1 MFSRIGRQIVII
13 TMTSYRVV
21 MYETGVNAVR
31 CNKKHTPSRVPISAA
46 HCTEYRNSSQ
56 KTNKPSG
63 IFEYFQTLNNLTLAP
78 LNPDEK
84 IKTETGKPMKRIM
97 LFLLTNIAI
106 MVVLSITLRLLGV
119 DSILA
124 ENGSDLNIQAL
135 VILSGVIG
143 FGGSFI
149 SLLISKWMAKR
160 MTGAVVITNPVS
172 NVEKWLISTVE
183 KQAKIVG
190 IKMPEVAIFPSSAMN
205 AFATGASKNKAL
217 MAVSQGLLDSM
228 SQGEIEAVVG
238 HEMSHIA
245 NGDMVTLAL
254 IQGVVNTFV
263 VFLSRVIGHVVDRV
277 ILKNNQGHGIGY
289 FVSVIV
295 AQIVLS
301 ILASTIVMYF
311 SRKREFIADTGGA
324 DLAGHQNMINAL
336 KRLGQVEP
344 EALPEQMAAFG
355 INDKGGVMALFSSH
369 PPIEDRIV
377 ALEQRALRG

>member
-1 MFSRIGRQIVII
+1 
-13 TMTSYRVV
+13 
-21 MYETGVNAVR
+21 
-31 CNKKHTPSRVPISAA
+31 
-46 HCTEYRNSSQ
+46 
-56 KTNKPSG
+56 
-63 IFEYFQTLNNLTLAP
+63 
-78 LNPDEK
+78 
-84 IKTETGKPMKRIM
+84 M
-97 LFLLTNIAI
+97 LFILTNIAI
-106 MVVLSITLRLLGV
+106 MAVLSITLRLLGV

-124 ENGSDLNIQAL
+124 ENGADLNIQSL

-160 MTGAVVITNPVS
+160 MTGAVVITNPTT
-172 NVEKWLISTVE
+172 NIEKWLMSTVE

-190 IKMPEVAIFPSSAMN
+190 IRMPEVAIFPTPEMN

-217 MAVSQGLLDSM
+217 MAVSQGLLDTM
-228 SQGEIEAVVG
+228 SQGEVEAVVG

-263 VFLSRVIGHVVDRV
+263 VFLSRLVGHIVDRV

-289 FVSVIV
+289 FITVMV
-295 AQIVLS
+295 AQLVLS

-336 KRLGQVEP
+336 KRLGRVEP
-344 EALPEQMAAFG
+344 AALPEQMAAFG

-369 PPIEDRIV
+369 PPIEARIE
-377 ALEQRALRG
+377 ALQNRAVGRS

>member
-1 MFSRIGRQIVII
+1 
-13 TMTSYRVV
+13 
-21 MYETGVNAVR
+21 
-31 CNKKHTPSRVPISAA
+31 
-46 HCTEYRNSSQ
+46 
-56 KTNKPSG
+56 
-63 IFEYFQTLNNLTLAP
+63 
-78 LNPDEK
+78 
-84 IKTETGKPMKRIM
+84 MKRIM
-97 LFLLTNIAI
+97 LFIMTNIAI

-135 VILSGVIG
+135 VIFSGVIG

-160 MTGAVVITNPVS
+160 LTGAVVIINPSTNF
-172 NVEKWLISTVE
+172 EKWLMDTTE

-217 MAVSQGLLDSM
+217 MAVSQGLLDNM
-228 SQGEIEAVVG
+228 SQGEVEAVVG

-263 VFLSRVIGHVVDRV
+263 VFLSRIIGHIVDRV
-277 ILKNNQGHGIGY
+277 ILKNNRGHGIGY
-289 FVSVIV
+289 FITVMV
-295 AQIVLS
+295 AQVVLS

-311 SRKREFIADTGGA
+311 SRKREFVADTGGA

-369 PPIEDRIV
+369 PPIEARIA
-377 ALEQRALRG
+377 ALEERAQRHS

>member
-1 MFSRIGRQIVII
+1 
-13 TMTSYRVV
+13 
-21 MYETGVNAVR
+21 
-31 CNKKHTPSRVPISAA
+31 
-46 HCTEYRNSSQ
+46 
-56 KTNKPSG
+56 
-63 IFEYFQTLNNLTLAP
+63 
-78 LNPDEK
+78 
-84 IKTETGKPMKRIM
+84 MKRII

-124 ENGSDLNIQAL
+124 ANGSDLNIQAL

-160 MTGAVVITNPVS
+160 MTGAVVITQPTS
-172 NVEKWLISTVE
+172 NIEKWLVNTVE

-190 IKMPEVAIFPSSAMN
+190 VKMPEVAIFPSTAMN
-205 AFATGASKNKAL
+205 AFATGASKNNAL
-217 MAVSQGLLDSM
+217 MAVSQGLLDNM
-228 SQGEIEAVVG
+228 TQGEVEAVIG

-263 VFLSRVIGHVVDRV
+263 VFLSRVIGHLVDRV

-289 FVSVIV
+289 FISVMV
-295 AQIVLS
+295 AQVVLS

-311 SRKREFIADTGGA
+311 SRKREYIADTGGA

-336 KRLGQVEP
+336 KRLGQVET

-355 INDKGGVMALFSSH
+355 INDKNGIMALFSSH
-369 PPIEDRIV
+369 PPIEDRIK
-377 ALEQRALRG
+377 ALEIRAKNLA

>member
-1 MFSRIGRQIVII
+1 
-13 TMTSYRVV
+13 
-21 MYETGVNAVR
+21 
-31 CNKKHTPSRVPISAA
+31 
-46 HCTEYRNSSQ
+46 
-56 KTNKPSG
+56 
-63 IFEYFQTLNNLTLAP
+63 
-78 LNPDEK
+78 
-84 IKTETGKPMKRIM
+84 MKRIL

-183 KQAKIVG
+183 KQAQIVG
-190 IKMPEVAIFPSSAMN
+190 IKMPEVAIFPSPAMN

-217 MAVSQGLLDSM
+217 MAVSQGLLDNM
-228 SQGEIEAVVG
+228 SQGEVEAVVG

-277 ILKNNQGHGIGY
+277 ILKNDRGHGIGY
-289 FVSVIV
+289 FVSVMV
-295 AQIVLS
+295 AQVVLS

-377 ALEQRALRG
+377 ALEERALRG